1 MITSGIKLI
10 NFKKINNSLYIKKNL
25 KLILKEKNQVID
37 SLKTSYHNNF
47 EKKKFLNIKKLQIL
61 ELLEWEDLL

>member
-10 NFKKINNSLYIKKNL
+10 NFKKKSNSLNLNKNL

-37 SLKTSYHNNF
+37 SLKISYRNNF
-47 EKKKFLNIKKLQIL
+47 DKKKNS
-61 ELLEWEDLL
+61 